1 MFQVHYKIIQQ
12 YLWHSIDY
20 YKNTCQR
27 KTKIIMRYFMIVTF
41 LENLKRE
48 DYNLIKAIKYVF
60 LLKKIL
66 MPTNL

>member
-1 MFQVHYKIIQQ
+1 
-12 YLWHSIDY
+12 
-20 YKNTCQR
+20 
-27 KTKIIMRYFMIVTF
+27 MRYFMIVTF